1 MNTVK
6 INTTTLLAIC
16 NYLTI
21 QFRLDKEGK
30 HIAPIF
36 SNNDVWSF
44 AVLDNDNNIL
54 KTVDMNDINDINGD
68 IIDLK
73 KYFL

>member
-1 MNTVK
+1 MDTVK
-6 INTTTLLAIC
+6 INLSTLLAIC

-21 QFRLDKEGK
+21 QFRLDKESK
-30 HIAPIF
+30 HIAPLYC
-36 SNNDVWSF
+36 NNDVWSF
-44 AVLDNDNNIL
+44 AVLDSDNNIL
-54 KTVDMNDINDINGD
+54 KTVDLNEINDIKD